1 MRKHAP
7 LISLAMAC
15 LLAACATPSSP
26 QLTPPAFPGAEGEG
40 AISVGGRGGRAI
52 YVTTL
57 ADDGP
62 GSLRAAVEASGPRT
76 VVFAVS
82 GTIALRK
89 PLRITESR
97 ITIAGQTAPGD
108 GITLRD
114 HPLMIDADDVVVRFI
129 RSRLGDEAN
138 ADDDAISVGS
148 GQRIILDHVSTSWSS
163 DESLSVS
170 VARPDLGRPAYQHV
184 TVQWSLIGESLNCN
198 TAKKGACHGF
208 GSLLRGAHG
217 TRLSLHHNL
226 WAHHQDRMPRP
237 GNYLTPDKDK
247 LGGFYDLRANVFYNW
262 GTERSGYNLDRH
274 GERASYNFVGN
285 VYLRGPSS
293 KGAFAF
299 EESNPGASAFFAW
312 NSMDGQLPADPWAL
326 VRAHK
331 GHLPAGLPLG
341 YQQPGPFRLAPVTV
355 EAPNRTLAR
364 VLDGVGASLVRDA
377 VDLRII
383 EDVRQRRGT
392 LINSQTEVGGWPV
405 LQSRPAPLD
414 SDGDGMPDAW
424 ETQQGLNPRNAS
436 DAARVD
442 PATGY
447 TALERYLNGLVAH
460 LPGATAAEPR
470 PDLSFVAQEPFR
482 KAKQALD
489 TSSITTAHEARV
501 IAEAITPIMRLLV
514 AGSYVDLPNSV
525 SREVLTEH
533 GRSVLRQLPMSRQSQ
548 RLGVAR
554 VGGWQVCGDDRLSF
568 TAIHHD
574 LFRKNPQAHS
584 YLFRKVAG
592 VWRFDDHAL
601 IGVDETC
608 H

>member
-1 MRKHAP
+1 MRSTLTTLTTA
-7 LISLAMAC
+7 
-15 LLAACATPSSP
+15 LLLVACATP
-26 QLTPPAFPGAEGEG
+26 TPPQFTPSAFPGAEGEG

-62 GSLRAAVEASGPRT
+62 GSLRTAVEASGPRT

-82 GTIALRK
+82 GTIALKK
-89 PLRITESR
+89 PLRITEGR
-97 ITIAGQTAPGD
+97 ITIAGQTAPGY

-129 RSRLGDEAN
+129 RSRLGDVAN

-226 WAHHQDRMPRP
+226 WTHHQDRMPRP
-237 GNYLTPDKDK
+237 GNYLTPDKDP
-247 LGGFYDLRANVFYNW
+247 LGGSYDLRANVFYNW
-262 GTERSGYNLDRH
+262 GTERSGYNLDRN

-299 EESNPGASAFFAW
+299 EESNPGARAFFAW

-331 GHLPAGLPLG
+331 DHLPAGLPLG
-341 YQQPGPFRLAPVTV
+341 YQQPSPFRLAPVTV

-377 VDLRII
+377 VDQRLVD
-383 EDVRQRRGT
+383 DVRQRRGR
-392 LINSQTEVGGWPV
+392 LINSQTEVGDWPV

-424 ETQQGLNPRNAS
+424 ETSQGLKPRDAS
-436 DAARVD
+436 DAAHVD

-460 LPGATAAEPR
+460 LPGTTAAEPR
-470 PDLSFVAQEPFR
+470 PDLSFVKQEPFR

-489 TSSITTAHEARV
+489 TSSITTAHDARV
-501 IAEAITPIMRLLV
+501 IGEAIMPIMRLLV
-514 AGSYVDLPNSV
+514 AQSYVTLPESI
-525 SREVLTEH
+525 SREVLTER
-533 GRSVLRQLPMSRQSQ
+533 GRSVLRQLPMSTQGN
-548 RLGVAR
+548 RLGVAS
-554 VGGWQVCGDDRLSF
+554 VGAWQVCGDDRLSF

-574 LFRKNPQAHS
+574 LFRENPQAHS

-608 H
+608 R

>member
-1 MRKHAP
+1 MRNP
-7 LISLAMAC
+7 LSLAAAAL
-15 LLAACATPSSP
+15 LLAACGATPVP
-26 QLTPPAFPGAEGEG
+26 PPTTLPAFPGAEGEG
-40 AISVGGRGGRAI
+40 ALSLGGRGGRAI

-82 GTIALRK
+82 GTIALK
-89 PLRITESR
+89 TPLRITEGR
-97 ITIAGQTAPGD
+97 ITLAGQTAPGD

-114 HPLMIDADDVVVRFI
+114 QPLMVDTDDVVVRFI
-129 RSRLGDEAN
+129 RSRLGDAAG

-148 GQRIILDHVSTSWSS
+148 GQRIILDHVSTSWST

-198 TAKKGACHGF
+198 VPKKGACHGF

-217 TRLSLHHNL
+217 TKLSMHHNL
-226 WAHHQDRMPRP
+226 WTHHQDRMPRP

-247 LGGFYDLRANVFYNW
+247 LGGYYDIRANVFYNW
-262 GTERSGYNLDRH
+262 GTERAGYNLDRN

-299 EESNPGASAFFAW
+299 EESNPGARAFFAW
-312 NSMDGQLPADPWAL
+312 NSMDGQLPADPWML

-331 GHLPAGLPLG
+331 GNLPAGLPQG
-341 YQQPGPFRLAPVTV
+341 YRQPAAFRLAPVTV

-377 VDLRII
+377 VDRRLVD
-383 EDVRQRRGT
+383 DVRQRRGR
-392 LINSQTEVGGWPV
+392 LINSQTEVDGWPE
-405 LQSRPAPLD
+405 LKSKPAPLD

-424 ETQQGLNPRNAS
+424 ETGQGLNPHDAS

-447 TALERYLNGLVAH
+447 TALERYLNGLVVH

-470 PDLSFVAQEPFR
+470 PDLSFVTQEPFR

-489 TSSITTAHEARV
+489 TSSITTAHDARV
-501 IAEAITPIMRLLV
+501 IGEAITPIMRLLV
-514 AGSYVDLPNSV
+514 ARSYVDLPENV

-533 GRSVLRQLPMSRQSQ
+533 GRAVLRQLPMSTQGN
-548 RLGVAR
+548 RLGIAR
-554 VGGWQVCGDDRLSF
+554 VGAWQVCGDDRLSF
-568 TAIHHD
+568 TAIHD
-574 LFRKNPQAHS
+574 NLLRENLWADS
-584 YLFRKVAG
+584 YLFKKVDG
-592 VWRFDDHAL
+592 VWRFHDHAL
-601 IGVDETC
+601 IGADEAC
-608 H
+608 R

>member
-1 MRKHAP
+1 MRSATA
-7 LISLAMAC
+7 LASAL
-15 LLAACATPSSP
+15 LLAACATPTSTP
-26 QLTPPAFPGAEGEG
+26 VAPPAFPGAEGEG
-40 AISVGGRGGRAI
+40 AISLGGRGGRAI

-57 ADDGP
+57 ADSGP
-62 GSLRAAVEASGPRT
+62 GSLRAAVEATGPRT

-82 GTIALRK
+82 GTIALK
-89 PLRITESR
+89 APLRITQGR

-114 HPLMIDADDVVVRFI
+114 QPLMIDADDVVVRFI
-129 RSRLGDEAN
+129 RARLGDAAN
-138 ADDDAISVGS
+138 ADDDAMSVGS

-217 TRLSLHHNL
+217 TRLSMHHNL

-247 LGGFYDLRANVFYNW
+247 LGGFYDIRANVFYNW
-262 GTERSGYNLDRH
+262 GTERSGYNLDRN

-299 EESNPGASAFFAW
+299 EESNPGARAFFAW

-326 VRAHK
+326 VRAHAQ
-331 GHLPAGLPLG
+331 HLPAGLPQG
-341 YQQPGPFRLAPVTV
+341 YQQPAAFRLAPVTV

-377 VDLRII
+377 VDQRLIN
-383 EDVRQRRGT
+383 DVRQRSGR

-424 ETQQGLNPRNAS
+424 EAGQGLNPRDAS

-447 TALERYLNGLVAH
+447 TQLERYLNGLVAH

-470 PDLSFVAQEPFR
+470 PDLSFVTQEPFR

-489 TSSITTAHEARV
+489 TSSITTAHDARV
-501 IAEAITPIMRLLV
+501 IGEAITPIMRLLV
-514 AGSYVDLPNSV
+514 ALSYADLPESV
-525 SREVLTEH
+525 SREVLTDN
-533 GRSVLRQLPMSRQSQ
+533 GRAVLRQPPMSTQRN
-548 RLGVAR
+548 RLGITN
-554 VGGWQVCGDDRLSF
+554 VGAWQVCGDDRLSF
-568 TAIHHD
+568 TAIRHD
-574 LFRKNPQAHS
+574 LFRKNPWADR
-584 YLFRKVAG
+584 YLFTKVDG
-592 VWRFDDHAL
+592 VWRFHDHAL
-601 IGVDETC
+601 IGADEVC
-608 H
+608 R